1 MDEETIAKYR
11 KAGKI
16 AKAARD
22 YGASKIKEGALL
34 LDVAEGVEDFIRK
47 QGSEPAFPI
56 NLTINDAAAHFTP
69 SHEDKTRFNR
79 GEVVKIDVGVHVD
92 GYMGDTATTIE
103 VGTHHWTD
111 LVRAT
116 KEALDAAIAL
126 MKPHTRLDDVGAAI
140 QRVIEAYGFV
150 PVENLTGH
158 SMERYKLHAGL
169 SVPNVMGDGS
179 GSVKI
184 GDVIAIEPF
193 ATDGA
198 GRVDGKK
205 SGNIYRLVKPRPI
218 GGKELKALIDHI
230 TKNYSTL
237 PFSERWCHKYDKKAK
252 QHIRKLLRA
261 SVIYSY
267 PLLKDVDEGTVA
279 QSEHTV
285 IITEDG
291 CEILT

>member
-1 MDEETIAKYR
+1 MDDETIAKYR

-47 QGSEPAFPI
+47 QGGEPAFPI

-116 KEALDAAIAL
+116 KEALDVAIAL
-126 MKPHTRLDDVGAAI
+126 MKPHARLDDVGAAI

-252 QHIRKLLRA
+252 QRIRKLLRA

-267 PLLKDVDEGTVA
+267 PLLKDVDGGTVA

-285 IITEDG
+285 MITEDG
-291 CEILT
+291 CETLT

>member
-16 AKAARD
+16 ANEARD
-22 YGASKIKEGALL
+22 YGASKIKEGVLL
-34 LDVAEGVEDFIRK
+34 LDVAEDVEDFIRK
-47 QGSEPAFPI
+47 KGGLPAFPI
-56 NLTINDAAAHFTP
+56 NLTINEVAAHFTP
-69 SHEDKTRFNR
+69 SHDEKARFNR
-79 GEVVKIDVGVHVD
+79 GDVVKIDVGVHVD
-92 GYMGDTATTIE
+92 GYVGDTATTVE
-103 VGTHHWTD
+103 VGTSNWRD
-111 LVRAT
+111 LIHAT
-116 KEALDAAIAL
+116 KKALDAAIDL
-126 MKPHTRLDDVGAAI
+126 MKPYARLDDVGAAI

-179 GSVKI
+179 GSAKL

-205 SGNIYRLVKPRPI
+205 SGNIYRLIKPRQI
-218 GGKELKALIDHI
+218 GGKELQAFIDHVN
-230 TKNYSTL
+230 KNYSTL
-237 PFSERWCHKYDKKAK
+237 PFSERWCYRYEKKAK
-252 QHIRKLLRA
+252 QRIRKLLKA
-261 SVIYSY
+261 GVLFSY
-267 PLLKDVDEGTVA
+267 PVLSDVSEGTVA

-291 CEILT
+291 CEVLT